1 MGEKKNMYGKGPF
14 GKALD
19 VAAQVTGGVCPT
31 CTYETMFVSFSPEL
45 YRCMN
50 CGSDCK
56 QYINGSIKY
65 LPAMSSISKKTKDGE
80 TTKVGG

>member
-1 MGEKKNMYGKGPF
+1 MFGQGPF

-31 CTYETMFVSFSPEL
+31 CTHETMFVSLNPEL
-45 YRCMN
+45 FRCMN

-56 QYINGSIKY
+56 QHINGSIRY
-65 LPAMSSISKKTKDGE
+65 LPAITKLPEEGTDGNSP
-80 TTKVGG
+80 KVGS

>member
-1 MGEKKNMYGKGPF
+1 MFKHNPF

-31 CTYETMFVSFSPEL
+31 CSYETMFVSLTPAI

-65 LPAMSSISKKTKDGE
+65 LPAISKFPEEKKDGE
-80 TTKVGG
+80 TTKVGS

>member
-1 MGEKKNMYGKGPF
+1 MFGRGPF
-14 GKALD
+14 GKSLD
-19 VAAQVTGGVCPT
+19 VSAMVTGGVCPT
-31 CTYETMFVSFSPEL
+31 CNHETTFVSLNPEI

-65 LPAMSSISKKTKDGE
+65 LPAITTPPEENKDV
-80 TTKVGG
+80 KSP